1 MEFSLNLRWPIVL
14 NASSELLHESDWD
27 SHCFSRFLRGCWWL
41 QVSLERIRTGTIVA
55 PPSRRFQRGMVEL
68 QGDTYTGV
76 LSLTWSN
83 RVIRMEHSIASV
95 KIPVKQSGNI
105 MRSSRI
111 LIIPV
116 WKKMELSQ
124 SSANSVKPR
133 NHHTE
138 SH

>member
-68 QGDTYTGV
+68 QGDTYSGV
-76 LSLTWSN
+76 LTRRL
-83 RVIRMEHSIASV
+83 V
-95 KIPVKQSGNI
+95 PLYP
-105 MRSSRI
+105 RSRAIVVRI
-111 LIIPV
+111 LSHV
-116 WKKMELSQ
+116 LSH
-124 SSANSVKPR
+124 S
-133 NHHTE
+133 HTG
-138 SH
+138 